1 MRGTVDKLCPDVANE
16 KKISGI
22 RKIRKGTLSVFVLI
36 GSQKHTLKGP
46 DKLRGY
52 GRFGK
57 VPFHFVCLS
66 AVDCAEKKLLKLST
80 FRTVV
85 PIVFQLEGL
94 APTAESAF
102 FSPWHQANVAC
113 RSTSAPPRPG
123 IGASK
128 TLERDDL
135 HPALCPK
142 LSRVWGGANLAS
154 WWHVGGTLVARWWH
168 GRETRLVCRF
178 CSCRSRSG

>member
-1 MRGTVDKLCPDVANE
+1 VATLRAQLLHRRRRLILIPFRTPCELQRCGLQRPNEALHGHFRSRKPTARTARVAVHHNMRGTVDKLCTDVANE
-16 KKISGI
+16 KKISGDTEDG
-22 RKIRKGTLSVFVLI
+22 KCTLSIFALI

-85 PIVFQLEGL
+85 PIVFQLEG
-94 APTAESAF
+94 
-102 FSPWHQANVAC
+102 
-113 RSTSAPPRPG
+113 
-123 IGASK
+123 
-128 TLERDDL
+128 
-135 HPALCPK
+135 
-142 LSRVWGGANLAS
+142 
-154 WWHVGGTLVARWWH
+154 
-168 GRETRLVCRF
+168 
-178 CSCRSRSG
+178 